1 MPCISIR
8 LMCSFLQCRKRRR
21 QCFATRTWRETLCWV
36 SAFWDEMPKMALRC
50 NRRCVQFSWHVN
62 QQVSVVNRENS
73 DRNKMTFPPSW
84 LLPFQFMVVSGSTWD
99 LANWLVVFR
108 VLICFVIA
116 IIGWL
121 VGWSVADDKVGGP
134 LADRVVRLRH
144 PPALTLL
151 SRSLIDPTHTI
162 FVESLFRSREVFAS
176 PMGR

>member
-1 MPCISIR
+1 MRLGKLIS
-8 LMCSFLQCRKRRR
+8 CVSSF
-21 QCFATRTWRETLCWV
+21 
-36 SAFWDEMPKMALRC
+36 
-50 NRRCVQFSWHVN
+50 
-62 QQVSVVNRENS
+62 
-73 DRNKMTFPPSW
+73 
-84 LLPFQFMVVSGSTWD
+84 D
-99 LANWLVVFR
+99 LFR
-108 VLICFVIA
+108 YSNN
-116 IIGWL
+116 WL